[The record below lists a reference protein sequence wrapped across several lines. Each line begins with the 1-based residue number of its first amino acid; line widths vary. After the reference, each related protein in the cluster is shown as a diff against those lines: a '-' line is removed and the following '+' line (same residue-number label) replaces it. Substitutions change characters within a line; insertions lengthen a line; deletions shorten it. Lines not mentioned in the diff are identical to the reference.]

1 MPARPSTTA
10 ARLATA
16 IALSLAASGAAAEV
30 VATKAWVRATVPGQQ
45 TTGAFVT
52 LTSSEPARLV
62 GVSSPAAKIAE
73 LHASEQSGGV
83 MRMHAVDA
91 IALPAG
97 RTVELKPGGYHV
109 MLIDLRHPVR
119 AGDRV
124 PLVFEVRDAKGR
136 LNRVQVKADV
146 RPLGR

>member
-1 MPARPSTTA
+1 MRSGARLVLAAIVGAAATTA
-10 ARLATA
+10 AADVA
-16 IALSLAASGAAAEV
+16 
-30 VATKAWVRATVPGQQ
+30 ATKAWVRGTVPGQQ

-52 LTSSEPARLV
+52 LTSSEPAKLV
-62 GVSSPAAKIAE
+62 GVSSPVAKIAE
-73 LHASEQSGGV
+73 LHASHQSGGV

-97 RTVELKPGGYHV
+97 KPVELRPGGYHV
-109 MLIDLRHPVR
+109 MLIDLHRPVR

-136 LNRVQVKADV
+136 IRRIDVNADV